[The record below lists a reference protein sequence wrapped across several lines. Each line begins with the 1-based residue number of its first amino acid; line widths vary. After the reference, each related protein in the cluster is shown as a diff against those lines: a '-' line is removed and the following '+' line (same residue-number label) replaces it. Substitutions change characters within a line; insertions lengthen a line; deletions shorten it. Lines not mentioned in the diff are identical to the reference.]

1 MSQHGSQNGNLYTKH
16 TQNSD
21 QMTIGDFFA
30 YKNVFITGGTGFLGT
45 VLIEAL
51 LGTSPDIGKIY
62 VLVRSKKNIDPQERI
77 KRILQKQLFEKH
89 DDNTLKKIVPVVG
102 EIGEVNFGFTNDLF
116 TELIDKVHVIYHIA
130 ATIKFSSP
138 LRTAIKTNVTGT
150 MHTIEF
156 AKKVKNLAA
165 YVYYSTAF
173 CNSNNRG
180 LILERVYKSKFD
192 PYDMLKWAEDDN
204 AWLDFNE
211 DKCKATIMDHPNT
224 YTFTKNLAEN
234 LLMAEMKNMPVAIVR
249 PSVVYGTWERPLP
262 GWVGNANSGHLG
274 FMAGFVKG
282 VFRAMRGS
290 QTAIIDVIPC
300 DYVINSSLV
309 MAWYVAT
316 RHIEQP
322 EVIHC
327 TAGEVNPMTCG
338 QFCDYL
344 NDSVKRHPPDNF
356 VWKPIARL
364 RSGWRYNLSFYLF
377 HLLPA
382 MIVLIPEKLFS
393 LGMPHHTLFDYMHVF
408 KKGSGFFDYFLHND
422 FRYDM
427 KNALR
432 INSVIPEKDRLRYNF
447 DASQCNWSEF
457 IDRIIIGIRRFY
469 FKEAVVTTSWHRNYW
484 KFYNVLYYAGYVF
497 LFIILL
503 VLMTSWFQLNI
514 AFTITAIIWGFLVW
528 L

>member
-1 MSQHGSQNGNLYTKH
+1 MSQHGSQNGNL
-16 TQNSD
+16 S
-21 QMTIGDFFA
+21 
-30 YKNVFITGGTGFLGT
+30 GTGFLGT

-51 LGTSPDIGKIY
+51 LGTSPDIGTIY
-62 VLVRSKKNIDPQERI
+62 VLVRSKKNVDPKERI
-77 KRILQKQLFEKH
+77 KRMLQKQLFEKH

-102 EIGEVNFGFTNDLF
+102 EIGEVNFGFTNDLCE
-116 TELIDKVHVIYHIA
+116 ELIDKVNVIYHIA

-138 LRTAIKTNVTGT
+138 LRAAIKTNLTGT
-150 MHTIEF
+150 MHTIEL

-180 LILERVYKSKFD
+180 LILEKVYKSKFD
-192 PYDMLKWAEDDN
+192 PYDMMRWAEDDN
-204 AWLDFNE
+204 AWLDFNK

-234 LLMAEMKNMPVAIVR
+234 LLMAEMKNMPVAVVR

-262 GWVGNANSGHLG
+262 GWVGNASSGHLG
-274 FMAGFVKG
+274 FLAGFIKG
-282 VFRAMRGS
+282 VFRTMRGS
-290 QTAIIDVIPC
+290 ETAILDVIPC

-344 NDSVKRHPPDNF
+344 NDSVRRHPADNF

-382 MIVLIPEKLFS
+382 MIVVIPEKLFS
-393 LGMPHHTLFDYMHVF
+393 LGMPQHTA
-408 KKGSGFFDYFLHND
+408 FFDYFLHND

-432 INSVIPEKDRLRYNF
+432 INRLIPEKDRLRYNF

-484 KFYNVLYYAGYVF
+484 KFYNVLYYAGYAF
-497 LFIILL
+497 LFIILF
-503 VLMTSWFQLNI
+503 VLMTSLFELNI
-514 AFTITAIIWGFLVW
+514 GFTLAAIIWCFLVW